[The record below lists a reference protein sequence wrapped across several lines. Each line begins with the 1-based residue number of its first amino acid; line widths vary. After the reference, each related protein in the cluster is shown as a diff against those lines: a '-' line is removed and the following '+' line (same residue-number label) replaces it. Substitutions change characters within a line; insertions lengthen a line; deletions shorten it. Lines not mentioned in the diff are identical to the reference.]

1 LEDPLFCATTR
12 GKLCPRES
20 QETSDKEEDEE
31 MNVGERVKFQF
42 GGQEKEGS
50 VFKLFP
56 KKVYL
61 KVDFPRHPGKI
72 VVRTLAELEGK
83 GPGPKKKKKE
93 KGKKERA
100 PRKEEKGKEV

>member
-1 LEDPLFCATTR
+1 
-12 GKLCPRES
+12 
-20 QETSDKEEDEE
+20 

-42 GGQEKEGS
+42 GGQEKEGL
-50 VFKLFP
+50 VVKIFP

-72 VVRTLAELEGK
+72 VVRPIAELEGK
-83 GPGPKKKKKE
+83 GPAPRKKKKE

-100 PRKEEKGKEV
+100 QRKEEKKKEV

>member
-1 LEDPLFCATTR
+1 
-12 GKLCPRES
+12 
-20 QETSDKEEDEE
+20 

-42 GGQEKEGS
+42 GGQEKEGL
-50 VFKLFP
+50 VVAIFP

-72 VVRTLAELEGK
+72 VVRPIAELEGK
-83 GPGPKKKKKE
+83 GPAPRKKKKE

-100 PRKEEKGKEV
+100 QRKEEKKKEV